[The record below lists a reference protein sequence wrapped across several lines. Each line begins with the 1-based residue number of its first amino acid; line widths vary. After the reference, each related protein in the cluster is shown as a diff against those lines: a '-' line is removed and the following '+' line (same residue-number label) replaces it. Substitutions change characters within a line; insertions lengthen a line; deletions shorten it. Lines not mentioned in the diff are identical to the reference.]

1 MSELFIREA
10 TPDDAAAI
18 CAIYNPYIEYT
29 TISFEEKPVAVSE
42 MAERIAHTQAQGLP
56 WLVAEAGGDMLGY
69 AYATRW
75 RVRPAY
81 RHAVES
87 SIYMRQATV
96 GQGVGKLLY
105 RELIRRLAVL
115 GLHTVIGGVAQP
127 NPASDGLHRAL
138 GFKQVAQFE
147 QVGRKFGRW
156 LDVAYWQLPLT
167 RDLAEA
173 SCN

>member
-1 MSELFIREA
+1 MSELCIREA

-29 TISFEEKPVAVSE
+29 TISFEEKPVAVSD
-42 MAERIAHTQAQGLP
+42 MAERIASTQAQGLP
-56 WLVAEAGGDMLGY
+56 WLVAEASGDMLGY

-75 RVRPAY
+75 RARPAY

-138 GFKQVAQFE
+138 GFRQVAHFE

-167 RDLAEA
+167 RDLVEA
-173 SCN
+173 S

>member
-1 MSELFIREA
+1 
-10 TPDDAAAI
+10 
-18 CAIYNPYIEYT
+18 
-29 TISFEEKPVAVSE
+29 
-42 MAERIAHTQAQGLP
+42 MAERIANTQAQGLP

>member
-1 MSELFIREA
+1 MSELCIREA

-29 TISFEEKPVAVSE
+29 TISFEEKPVAVSD
-42 MAERIAHTQAQGLP
+42 MAERIASSQAQGLP
-56 WLVAEAGGDMLGY
+56 WLVAEASGDMLGY
-69 AYATRW
+69 AYATHW
-75 RVRPAY
+75 RTRPAY

-138 GFKQVAQFE
+138 GFRQVAHFE

-167 RDLAEA
+167 RDLVEA
-173 SCN
+173 S

>member
-1 MSELFIREA
+1 MSELCIREA

-29 TISFEEKPVAVSE
+29 TISFEEKPVAVSD
-42 MAERIAHTQAQGLP
+42 MAERIASTQAQGLP
-56 WLVAEAGGDMLGY
+56 WLVAEASGDMLGY

-75 RVRPAY
+75 RARPAY

-105 RELIRRLAVL
+105 RELIRRLAML

-138 GFKQVAQFE
+138 GFRQVAHFE

-167 RDLAEA
+167 RDLVEA
-173 SCN
+173 S

>member
-1 MSELFIREA
+1 MSELCIREA

-29 TISFEEKPVAVSE
+29 TISFEEKPVAVSD
-42 MAERIAHTQAQGLP
+42 MAERIASSQAQGLP
-56 WLVAEAGGDMLGY
+56 WLVAEASGDMLGY
-69 AYATRW
+69 AYATHW
-75 RVRPAY
+75 RARPAY

-138 GFKQVAQFE
+138 GFRQVAHFE

-167 RDLAEA
+167 RDLVEA
-173 SCN
+173 S

>member
-1 MSELFIREA
+1 MSELCIREA

-29 TISFEEKPVAVSE
+29 TISFEEKPVAVSD
-42 MAERIAHTQAQGLP
+42 MAERIASCQAQGLP
-56 WLVAEAGGDMLGY
+56 WLVAEASGDMLGY
-69 AYATRW
+69 AYATHW
-75 RVRPAY
+75 RTRPAY

-138 GFKQVAQFE
+138 GFRQVAHFE

-167 RDLAEA
+167 RDLVEA
-173 SCN
+173 S

>member
-42 MAERIAHTQAQGLP
+42 MAERIANTQAQGLP

>member
-1 MSELFIREA
+1 MSELLIREA

-29 TISFEEKPVAVSE
+29 TISFEEKPVAVSD
-42 MAERIAHTQAQGLP
+42 MAERIASTQAQGLP
-56 WLVAEAGGDMLGY
+56 WLVAEASGDMLGY

-127 NPASDGLHRAL
+127 NPASDGLHRSL

>member
-1 MSELFIREA
+1 MSELLIREA

-42 MAERIAHTQAQGLP
+42 MAERIASTQAQGLP
-56 WLVAEAGGDMLGY
+56 WLVAEASGDMLGY

-127 NPASDGLHRAL
+127 NPASDGLHRTL
-138 GFKQVAQFE
+138 GFKQVALFE

-167 RDLAEA
+167 RELAEA

>member
-1 MSELFIREA
+1 MSELCIREA

-29 TISFEEKPVAVSE
+29 TISFEEKPVAVSD
-42 MAERIAHTQAQGLP
+42 MAERIASSQAQGLP
-56 WLVAEAGGDMLGY
+56 WLVAEASGDMLGY
-69 AYATRW
+69 AYATHW
-75 RVRPAY
+75 RARPAY

-105 RELIRRLAVL
+105 RELIRRLAML

-138 GFKQVAQFE
+138 GFRQVAHFE

-167 RDLAEA
+167 RDLVEA
-173 SCN
+173 S

>member
-1 MSELFIREA
+1 MSELCIREA

-42 MAERIAHTQAQGLP
+42 MAERIANTQAQGLP

-75 RVRPAY
+75 RARPAY

-138 GFKQVAQFE
+138 GFRQVAHFE

-167 RDLAEA
+167 RDLVEA
-173 SCN
+173 S

>member
-1 MSELFIREA
+1 MSELLIREA

-29 TISFEEKPVAVSE
+29 TISFEEKPVAVSD
-42 MAERIAHTQAQGLP
+42 MAERIASSQAQGLP
-56 WLVAEAGGDMLGY
+56 WLVAEASGDMLGY
-69 AYATRW
+69 AYATHW
-75 RVRPAY
+75 RTRPAY

-138 GFKQVAQFE
+138 GFRQVAHFE

-167 RDLAEA
+167 RDLVEA
-173 SCN
+173 S

>member
-1 MSELFIREA
+1 MSELCIREA

-29 TISFEEKPVAVSE
+29 TISFEEKPVAVSD
-42 MAERIAHTQAQGLP
+42 MAERIASSQAQGLP
-56 WLVAEAGGDMLGY
+56 WLVAEASGDMLGY
-69 AYATRW
+69 AYATHW
-75 RVRPAY
+75 RTRPAY

-105 RELIRRLAVL
+105 RELIRRLAVP
-115 GLHTVIGGVAQP
+115 GLHPVIGGVAQP

-138 GFKQVAQFE
+138 GFRQVAHFE

-167 RDLAEA
+167 RDLVEA
-173 SCN
+173 S

>member
-1 MSELFIREA
+1 MSELLIREA

-42 MAERIAHTQAQGLP
+42 MAERIASTQAQGLP

>member
-1 MSELFIREA
+1 MSELCIREA

-29 TISFEEKPVAVSE
+29 TISFEEKPVAVSD
-42 MAERIAHTQAQGLP
+42 MAERIASSQAQGLP
-56 WLVAEAGGDMLGY
+56 WLVAEASGDMLGY

-75 RVRPAY
+75 RARPAY

-138 GFKQVAQFE
+138 GFRQVAHFE

-167 RDLAEA
+167 RDLVEA
-173 SCN
+173 S

>member
-1 MSELFIREA
+1 MSELCIREA

-29 TISFEEKPVAVSE
+29 TISFEEKPVAVSD
-42 MAERIAHTQAQGLP
+42 MAERIASSQAQGLP
-56 WLVAEAGGDMLGY
+56 WLVAEASGDMLGY

-75 RVRPAY
+75 RARPAY

-105 RELIRRLAVL
+105 RELIRRLAML

-138 GFKQVAQFE
+138 GFRQVAHFE

-167 RDLAEA
+167 RDLVEA
-173 SCN
+173 S

>member
-1 MSELFIREA
+1 MSELCIREA

-29 TISFEEKPVAVSE
+29 TISFEEKPVAVSD
-42 MAERIAHTQAQGLP
+42 MAERIASTQAQGLP
-56 WLVAEAGGDMLGY
+56 WLVAEASGDMLGY

-75 RVRPAY
+75 RARPAY

-138 GFKQVAQFE
+138 G
-147 QVGRKFGRW
+147 
-156 LDVAYWQLPLT
+156 
-167 RDLAEA
+167 
-173 SCN
+173 

>member
-1 MSELFIREA
+1 MSELLIREA

-42 MAERIAHTQAQGLP
+42 MAERIANTQAQGLP

>member
-1 MSELFIREA
+1 V
-10 TPDDAAAI
+10 PDTVG
-18 CAIYNPYIEYT
+18 YT
-29 TISFEEKPVAVSE
+29 TPTE
-42 MAERIAHTQAQGLP
+42 MAERIAATQAQGLP
-56 WLVAEAGGDMLGY
+56 WLVAEAEDGELFGY
-69 AYATRW
+69 AYASRW

-127 NPASDGLHRAL
+127 NPASDALHRTL
-138 GFKQVAQFE
+138 GFKQVALFE

-167 RDLAEA
+167 RELAEA